1 MEAGLGGEGLPE
13 GPRALRAEVFGGKK
27 GKGAARR
34 AAPFGASGAG
44 RCARSADVLEGVD
57 HDNIEYKE
65 IRGTKGF
72 KEAVYKVAGM
82 DVKVAVVSGLNNA
95 NELLKKIESLS
106 LIHI

>member
-1 MEAGLGGEGLPE
+1 M
-13 GPRALRAEVFGGKK
+13 
-27 GKGAARR
+27 
-34 AAPFGASGAG
+34 
-44 RCARSADVLEGVD
+44 LEGVD

-95 NELLKKIESLS
+95 NELLKKIESGEADY
-106 LIHI
+106 HIVEVMCCPGGLRKRRRPADSAVYGSQLHGH